1 MDCCALVSHHVGSL
15 FTTSVR
21 LFDLRY
27 QLEASQ
33 VSEVYLLRR
42 EGEGE
47 KKHRGPGPGAQLPP
61 LTVENVEME
70 TSPDAPLFTF
80 YE

>member
-1 MDCCALVSHHVGSL
+1 MLAPSSRQVSGSL
-15 FTTSVR
+15 TFDTSLKPVK
-21 LFDLRY
+21 LVKCIY
-27 QLEASQ
+27 S
-33 VSEVYLLRR
+33 
-42 EGEGE
+42 GEKGKA
-47 KKHRGPGPGAQLPP
+47 KKHRGPGPGAQLPL